1 MNLTLEYHRSPVR
14 YLTGR
19 AATSTQVGGRAA
31 GVLAANLSPLRL
43 LSRPDPCRPGSDWT
57 RVRPIRSGICGSDLG
72 LLTGRNSPYLS
83 AVVSMPFTPGHEVVG
98 QTLDDLPAG
107 DGRPELPRGTRVVL
121 DPVLGCAA
129 RGIDLCPGCAT
140 ADRNR
145 CDRIT
150 AGAVSAGLQTG
161 FCADTGGGWSRMLVA
176 HRSQL
181 HPVPDSL
188 DDHAAV
194 LVEPLACA
202 IRAVRRVPIPPGA
215 RVLVVGA
222 GTVGLLTL
230 LALREHSKAGP
241 VYAVARYAHQRERA
255 EALGATDVLSP
266 DRVARAL
273 RRATG
278 GFLATPDRGAEYLL
292 GGVDV
297 VFECTGGSGLDTA
310 LRVARAGGTVVLS
323 GMPNRGADLTP
334 AWFRELELV
343 GAYASGQGD
352 FPAAL
357 ALAHAA
363 PLASYVDAVYPLSR
377 WRDAIGHAHAAGRL
391 GTVKVAFDPTRE

>member
-1 MNLTLEYHRSPVR
+1 MNLTLEYHRSPAR
-14 YLTGR
+14 YVASR
-19 AATSTQVGGRAA
+19 AATGTSIGGRAA

-43 LSRPDPCRPGSDWT
+43 LNRPDPRRPGPEWT
-57 RVRPIRSGICGSDLG
+57 RVRPILSGICGSDLG

-83 AVVSMPFTPGHEVVG
+83 ALVSMPFSPGHEVVG
-98 QTLDDLPAG
+98 ETLDDLPG
-107 DGRPELPRGTRVVL
+107 IDRGTRVVI

-129 RGIDLCPGCAT
+129 RGIDPCEACA
-140 ADRNR
+140 ADAHNR
-145 CDRIT
+145 CDRLT
-150 AGAVSAGLQTG
+150 AGQVSVGLQTG

-176 HRSQL
+176 HASQL

-202 IRAVRRVPIPPGA
+202 VRAARRVALPEGA
-215 RVLVVGA
+215 TVLVVGA
-222 GTVGLLTL
+222 GTVGLLTV
-230 LALREHSKAGP
+230 LALREHTKAGP
-241 VYAVARYAHQRERA
+241 IYVVARYGHQRERA
-255 EALGATDVLSP
+255 AAVGATDVIAP
-266 DRVARAL
+266 DRAAWAL

-278 GFLATPDRGAEYLL
+278 GFLAAPERGDEFLL

-323 GMPNRGADLTP
+323 GMPNQAVDLTP

-343 GAYASGQGD
+343 GAYASGGAD
-352 FPAAL
+352 FPDAL
-357 ALAHAA
+357 TLAHAPA
-363 PLASYVDAVYPLSR
+363 LAGYVDAVYPLSR
-377 WRDAIGHAHAAGRL
+377 WRDAIGHAAAAGRL
-391 GTVKVAFDPTRE
+391 GTVKVAFAPNRD

>member
-1 MNLTLEYHRSPVR
+1 P
-14 YLTGR
+14 
-19 AATSTQVGGRAA
+19 
-31 GVLAANLSPLRL
+31 
-43 LSRPDPCRPGSDWT
+43 
-57 RVRPIRSGICGSDLG
+57 
-72 LLTGRNSPYLS
+72 PYWS
-83 AVVSMPFTPGHEVVG
+83 AVGSMPFTPGHEVVG
-98 QTLDDLPAG
+98 VTLDDLPAAG
-107 DGRPELPRGTRVVL
+107 GQPELPRGTRVVL

-129 RGIDLCPGCAT
+129 RGIEPCAGCAEG
-140 ADRNR
+140 DRNR
-145 CDRIT
+145 CDRVT

-188 DDHAAV
+188 DDQVAV

-202 IRAVRRVPIPPGA
+202 IRAVRRVAVPEGA
-215 RVLVVGA
+215 SVLVVGA
-222 GTVGLLTL
+222 GTGGLLTL
-230 LALREHSKAGP
+230 LALREFTKAGP
-241 VYAVARYAHQRERA
+241 VYVVARYAHQRERA
-255 EALGATDVLSP
+255 VELGATDVLTP
-266 DRVARAL
+266 QRVARAL

-278 GFLATPDRGAEYLL
+278 GFLATPERGAEFLL

-310 LRVARAGGTVVLS
+310 LRVTRAGGTVVLS
-323 GMPNRGADLTP
+323 GMPNRGVDLTP

-343 GAYASGQGD
+343 GAYASGRGD

-357 ALAHAA
+357 TLAHAA

-377 WRDAIGHAHAAGRL
+377 WREAIGHAHAAGRL
-391 GTVKVAFDPTRE
+391 GTVKVAFDPNRE